1 MNRQLNAALLACAL
15 LAAACGTRVTGDVVS
30 TTGAAGQPAGA
41 QSTAGDLAG
50 RTDDGSGLSAGD
62 TGSSSGGDAGAS
74 QGGGTD
80 AAAAPGESGGDG
92 QAAAAAAQGE
102 SGQGVSD
109 TEIRIGASLTLS
121 GVAGFL
127 GEEIGAA
134 IDSYFQMINARG
146 GVNGRK
152 LKLITYDD
160 RGDPSQMLANVRKLW
175 EQDKVFGL
183 MLGFADPASD
193 YVTRNKIPTVVF
205 GVTPPSFSSKYPTV
219 FPMVGNALLWTHEII
234 AGLQEMDV
242 IKKDMKVAILY
253 DTETYD
259 LEKYV
264 PMFKE
269 AWELAGAK
277 VVSTD
282 PLNLSDNDCTSLVL
296 KMRQLDIDYWDFQ
309 GIAWIFCASAA
320 QRQNWKPNIGWGAW
334 ATSVGGLT
342 DQVGPYVDGM
352 WGGAQGDKPDGAPRQ
367 KTKAHEE
374 YVAAITKYHPKMA
387 TELHL
392 ESPAEIGYWVAA
404 KLFHEAIAAQGPVV
418 TQAGVVDWIS
428 KVNAENFDPGIT
440 PPIISMA
447 PDCKTGSEIV
457 WVGRWRW
464 KDGHSTRRPET
475 GYITSPF
482 KDRYGGKC
490 MLTKLADA

>member
-1 MNRQLNAALLACAL
+1 MNRRHGALLVLCAL
-15 LAAACGTRVTGDVVS
+15 VAAACGTRVTGDAVS
-30 TTGAAGQPAGA
+30 TTGNQPAGVQA
-41 QSTAGDLAG
+41 ANGG
-50 RTDDGSGLSAGD
+50 TDDGGAGVAPSVEGSAR
-62 TGSSSGGDAGAS
+62 GDAGSAS
-74 QGGGTD
+74 G
-80 AAAAPGESGGDG
+80 APGAAGPTATRTGGAT
-92 QAAAAAAQGE
+92 QAAAGVATGE

-109 TEIRIGASLTLS
+109 TEIKIGASLTLS

-127 GEEIGAA
+127 GEEVGGA
-134 IDSYFQMINARG
+134 IDSYFQMVNARG

-160 RGDPSQMLANVRKLW
+160 RGDPTQMLANVRKLW

-234 AGLQEMDV
+234 AGLQQMNV
-242 IKKDMKVAILY
+242 LKKDMKVAILY

-264 PMFKE
+264 PRFKE

-320 QRQNWKPNIGWGAW
+320 QRQGWKPKIGWGAW

-342 DQVGPYVDGM
+342 DQVGPYVEGM

-367 KTKAHEE
+367 KTAAHDE
-374 YVAAITKYHPKMA
+374 YVGAITKYHPKIA

-392 ESPAEIGYWVAA
+392 ESPATIGYWVAA
-404 KLFHEAIAAQGPVV
+404 KLFDAAIAAQGPVV

-428 KVNAENFDPGIT
+428 KVNADNFDPGIT

-447 PDCKTGSEIV
+447 PNCKTGSEVV
-457 WVGRWRW
+457 WVGRWHW

-475 GYITSPF
+475 GYITSPY

-490 MLTKLADA
+490 MLTKLADE